1 VWQEAV
7 RSSPFFFLIL
17 IVSVLL
23 SLSFLESQLAD
34 VLFFS
39 FYLFILRLI
48 KSSNAIEEELEVL
61 YDAYYEELEQY
72 ANYQQRYLNSG
83 GASTPPPGPG
93 PFPGSVE
100 LDKNGAVVSP
110 AAIPTT
116 KRSARQKVQTRDI
129 QQNGKK
135 QPQQRTR
142 PHPQHHP
149 PEKDSEFDDDG
160 EEDEE
165 YEAEEEEEEE
175 EEEEDELDGD
185 EDEDEE
191 EDEDDVQPRRRVA
204 NGSGAKPDTR
214 PAAGARNPP
223 ARNDVG
229 RDGVLNIGNSLTVTG
244 KQYLQPSR
252 FQ

>member
-1 VWQEAV
+1 M
-7 RSSPFFFLIL
+7 IK
-17 IVSVLL
+17 
-23 SLSFLESQLAD
+23 
-34 VLFFS
+34 
-39 FYLFILRLI
+39 LR
-48 KSSNAIEEELEVL
+48 NAIEEELEVL

-110 AAIPTT
+110 VPVPTS
-116 KRSARQKVQTRDI
+116 KRSARHKAQTRAI

-149 PEKDSEFDDDG
+149 PGKESEFEDEA
-160 EEDEE
+160 EEEEE
-165 YEAEEEEEEE
+165 YEAEEYEEEED
-175 EEEEDELDGD
+175 EEEDELDDD

-191 EDEDDVQPRRRVA
+191 EDDDEVQPRRRVA
-204 NGSGAKPDTR
+204 NGHTAKPGSR
-214 PAAGARNPP
+214 PAVGRRNATARNGT
-223 ARNDVG
+223 A
-229 RDGVLNIGNSLTVTG
+229 RDGILNIGNSLTVTG
-244 KQYLQPSR
+244 KPQPNFFAYYSR
-252 FQ
+252 SE

>member
-1 VWQEAV
+1 M
-7 RSSPFFFLIL
+7 
-17 IVSVLL
+17 
-23 SLSFLESQLAD
+23 D
-34 VLFFS
+34 
-39 FYLFILRLI
+39 LI
-48 KSSNAIEEELEVL
+48 KSRNAIEEELEVL

-83 GASTPPPGPG
+83 GASTPPAGPG

-110 AAIPTT
+110 APAPTT
-116 KRSARQKVQTRDI
+116 KRSPRPKVQTRTI

-149 PEKDSEFDDDG
+149 PGKDSEFDDDG

-165 YEAEEEEEEE
+165 YEAEEY
-175 EEEEDELDGD
+175 EEEEDDEEDELEED

-191 EDEDDVQPRRRVA
+191 EDEDDVHTRPRVV
-204 NGSGAKPDTR
+204 NGRGAKPGSR
-214 PAAGARNPP
+214 PAVGRINPTARN
-223 ARNDVG
+223 NG
-229 RDGVLNIGNSLTVTG
+229 G
-244 KQYLQPSR
+244 
-252 FQ
+252 